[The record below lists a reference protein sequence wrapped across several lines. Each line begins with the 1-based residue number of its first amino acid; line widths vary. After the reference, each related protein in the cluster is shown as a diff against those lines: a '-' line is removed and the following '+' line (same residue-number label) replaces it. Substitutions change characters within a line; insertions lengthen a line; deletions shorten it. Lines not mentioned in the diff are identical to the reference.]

1 MLKVFELLLYMFIVA
16 ATVGV
21 LFYSAWLLYTIC
33 YDWLKERR

>member
-1 MLKVFELLLYMFIVA
+1 MLKVFELLLYMFIVV

-33 YDWLKERR
+33 CDWLKERR